1 MASRVIL
8 SNFFEKQWMK
18 THPQYLSGLSRALFP
33 TTFLEKAVYKKLLG
47 WSKRTTETSGPVSK
61 LICIYE
67 STKSSLTLTTNITKG
82 SFHHCQNW
90 PARPFLSYEEFH
102 LKSMINLTVLLP
114 QKPFEKADF
123 ICQLTC
129 PAMVRPTSSTRIAFV
144 GNGSQFKDWNPSF
157 YRSQQSLDFRGASTK
172 VPAFRCSCF
181 KKPDFASNV

>member
-1 MASRVIL
+1 
-8 SNFFEKQWMK
+8 
-18 THPQYLSGLSRALFP
+18 
-33 TTFLEKAVYKKLLG
+33 
-47 WSKRTTETSGPVSK
+47 
-61 LICIYE
+61 
-67 STKSSLTLTTNITKG
+67 
-82 SFHHCQNW
+82 
-90 PARPFLSYEEFH
+90 
-102 LKSMINLTVLLP
+102 MINLTVLLP

-157 YRSQQSLDFRGASTK
+157 YRGQQSLDFIGKHKIK